1 MKYFLIRMSLIIN
14 FFLFVGLITID
25 IDSIPFKYWA
35 IFSAIVLGISFIN
48 HYVMKNMFTKDER
61 DKIFF
66 VKKQIYIN

>member
-14 FFLFVGLITID
+14 FFLFVCLLTID
-25 IDSIPFKYWA
+25 IDSIPFKDWG

-48 HYVMKNMFTKDER
+48 YYIMKNMFTKDER

-66 VKKQIYIN
+66 VKK

>member
-14 FFLFVGLITID
+14 FFLFVSFLTID
-25 IDSIPFKYWA
+25 IDSIPFKYWV

-66 VKKQIYIN
+66 VKK

>member
-14 FFLFVGLITID
+14 FFLFVGLLTID
-25 IDSIPFKYWA
+25 IDSIPFKYWV

-66 VKKQIYIN
+66 VKK